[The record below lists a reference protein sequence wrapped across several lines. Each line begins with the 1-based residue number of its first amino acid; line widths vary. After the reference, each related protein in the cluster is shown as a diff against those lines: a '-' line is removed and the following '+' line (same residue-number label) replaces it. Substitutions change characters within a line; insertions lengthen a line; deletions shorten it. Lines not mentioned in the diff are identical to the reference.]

1 MKIEIDIGGITLQG
15 ETYLNPEM
23 VLCGGE
29 WNPGVTVSGF
39 SPFIN
44 DTIAYAINEGSV
56 LFDRIESEESDDVE
70 WKVIGASSKELVLLK
85 LMNATPAPGLKILTE
100 DGYCFTVAP
109 DGSLRDFDQSF
120 AKLSDIEAD
129 FVIGEKSSAP
139 KKLSETLI
147 DLGFKLIDTGGGV
160 KAWHL
165 EVGGYYILLTENDG
179 SSTECMDEF
188 CMLALFYYA
197 SSQDHNDHIQMVEG
211 FWASHILPAVTAF
224 RSGAWQNKQ
233 PGADA
238 EIESKVAHAGELL
251 IRAAAVLGTL
261 TPEQLEGIR
270 SQTDGGLPDSLAFA
284 LQAACKLSKQ
294 TRQSLKTHPPKGFE
308 QYLK

>member
-1 MKIEIDIGGITLQG
+1 MKIEIDIGGIILQG
-15 ETYLNPEM
+15 HTQLVPEM
-23 VLCGGE
+23 VLCGGD

-56 LFDRIESEESDDVE
+56 LYDRIEADEPGVVE
-70 WKVIGASSKELVLLK
+70 WKVIGASSKELGLLK
-85 LMNATPAPGLKILTE
+85 LMNATPAPGLEILTE
-100 DGYCFTVAP
+100 DGYCLTVAP
-109 DGSLRDFDQSF
+109 DGTLRDFDQSF
-120 AKLSDIEAD
+120 SRLSDIRVD
-129 FVIGEKSSAP
+129 FVIGDKSNAP
-139 KKLSETLI
+139 KKLAKTLD

-165 EVGGYYILLTENDG
+165 EVGGYYVLLTENDG
-179 SSTECMDEF
+179 SSTESLDEYD
-188 CMLALFYYA
+188 MLALFYYA
-197 SSQDHNDHIQMVEG
+197 CSQNHNDHIQMVEG

-238 EIESKVAHAGELL
+238 EIESKVAHASELL

-261 TPEQLEGIR
+261 TPPQLELIR
-270 SQTDGGLPDSLAFA
+270 SQTDGGLPDSVGVA
-284 LQAACKLSKQ
+284 LKAASKLSKQ
-294 TRQSLKTHPPKGFE
+294 AKQSLKTHPPKGFE